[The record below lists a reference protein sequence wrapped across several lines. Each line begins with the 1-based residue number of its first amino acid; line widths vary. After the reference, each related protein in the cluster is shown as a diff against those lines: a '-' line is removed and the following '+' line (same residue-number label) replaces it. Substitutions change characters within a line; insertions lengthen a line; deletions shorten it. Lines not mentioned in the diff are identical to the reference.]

1 MAEMSPGTAL
11 RELQHAQSALRKAR
25 ELLRVARS
33 DPDASPRAFK
43 LGWEGLR
50 LAHKILA
57 SIPVEAAQE
66 AVLTKHLAVSRYA
79 TALLV
84 RLRRLQRKE
93 SGPFEDDDAGFLE
106 GEE

>member
-11 RELQHAQSALRKAR
+11 RELQRAQSTLRKAR
-25 ELLRVARS
+25 EIVRIARN
-33 DPDASPRAFK
+33 DPEPSPRAFQA
-43 LGWEGLR
+43 GWEGLR
-50 LAHKILA
+50 LAHAILA
-57 SIPVEAAQE
+57 SITVEAANE

-84 RLRRLQRKE
+84 RLRRLQRRE
-93 SGPFEDDDAGFLE
+93 TGPIDDDDAGWAE